1 MDILRQFVLAH
12 RTSTFTFF
20 WCLYNIP
27 FFPSPT
33 SQLVLPSTTELF
45 DTTTILH
52 FLAEDDEYR
61 ESLRTGCEGL
71 ASYRARDQWEA
82 GDVSHMS
89 AHGKHTY

>member
-1 MDILRQFVLAH
+1 MVIMRQVALAH

-27 FFPSPT
+27 FFQLPT
-33 SQLVLPSTTELF
+33 SQLVLHSTTELF

-71 ASYRARDQWEA
+71 ASYRAGAQWEA
-82 GDVSHMS
+82 GYMSHMS
-89 AHGKHTY
+89 AHYKHTY